1 MTHKVI
7 IIAGATSMIG
17 KACVHL
23 LAQKEGI
30 KLMLLGRD
38 QEKLKNLIQHLNKA
52 DHTEID
58 YCVTDLFLSEDIKSA
73 INKTFE
79 RFHHIDA
86 LIQNIALYPWKKIE
100 DLNIDE
106 WKETLNITLTAPF
119 LLTQA
124 CLPFMKKQRSGR
136 IIFISSIAGEQI
148 GLPYMAA
155 YASAKAGLNGFM
167 RTAALE
173 CAPHNITVNAISP
186 GKIYD
191 SKTLTSDE
199 LHKKLASIPLRRFV
213 SPNDIA
219 HMAEFL
225 ISPNA
230 NNITGQNFIID
241 GGQSISGEDS
251 HILHS
256 V

>member
-17 KACVHL
+17 KSCAHL

-38 QEKLKNLIQHLNKA
+38 QKKLQNIIQHLNKT

-58 YCVTDLFLSEDIKSA
+58 YCVTDMHSSEDIKSA

-86 LIQNIALYPWKKIE
+86 LIQNVALYPWKKIE
-100 DLNIDE
+100 DLTIDE
-106 WKETLNITLTAPF
+106 WKETIDVSLTAPF

-173 CAPHNITVNAISP
+173 CAPYNITINAISP

-199 LHKKLASIPLRRFV
+199 LIQKIAPIPLGRFV

-230 NNITGQNFIID
+230 HNITGQNFIID

-251 HILHS
+251 HIQHPI
-256 V
+256 